1 MIAVLEYQQ
10 VARRSDCRRTF
21 HPGGP
26 PWGAPPVRERPVC
39 RGTGA
44 VVHTPEVLLIGL
56 SSIFVLGTIAQ
67 WLAWRLHLPSILL
80 LLSFGY
86 LAGPG
91 LHALSP
97 GSPYLQPDELFGEL
111 LFPIVN
117 ISIGVILFEGA
128 LGLRMAQLRE
138 IGRPLVMLLTV
149 GAAISGMLAGLA
161 ARYLLGLEWAEAA
174 LLGALLVVTGPTVI
188 GPLLRQIRPVGRVGP
203 IARWEGIIID
213 PIGAILAV
221 LVFEAILGSSG
232 GGSLDQMT
240 LHAAWSLLRTIA
252 AGAGIGAATGVTLA
266 VMLRRHLIPDYL
278 QSPSALM
285 LVLVAL
291 TVSDTFQ
298 EESGLLAVTVMGVV
312 LANSRGVVMKQIYEF
327 KESLSV
333 ILISSLF
340 ILLTAR
346 LEPAAVRELGWR
358 GAAFV
363 VCLLLIV
370 RPVSVLASTW
380 GSQLQWR
387 EKVFLSWLAPRGIVA
402 ASVASV
408 FALRLGEAGF
418 ENAESTLTP
427 ATFVVVFVTVVTYG
441 LTAYPLARRL
451 GLATADPQGVLIAG
465 ANDFARAVAVALREL
480 GFAVRVVDTNHE
492 LVKRARLDGIPAT
505 IANVLSE
512 QAVENMDLGGIG
524 RFLGLT
530 ANDEVNSLA
539 ALQFADLFG
548 RSQVFQLKP
557 QQRVVKDEAAAG
569 HLRARFLF
577 DDDVTSAALARRMSS
592 GSIVKTTKLTDES
605 DYDAFRRRYGESAR
619 LLFVCDGG
627 RLTVVSTDQ
636 ELTPRPGQTLV
647 ALVDDP
653 LVNAGEQ

>member
-1 MIAVLEYQQ
+1 M
-10 VARRSDCRRTF
+10 
-21 HPGGP
+21 
-26 PWGAPPVRERPVC
+26 
-39 RGTGA
+39 
-44 VVHTPEVLLIGL
+44 HTPEVLLIGL
-56 SSIFVLGTIAQ
+56 SSILALGTIAQ

-80 LLSFGY
+80 LLTFGY

-91 LHALSP
+91 LHSLAP
-97 GSPYLQPDELFGEL
+97 GSPWLQPDELFGEL

-128 LGLRMAQLRE
+128 LGLRLAQLRE
-138 IGRPLVMLLTV
+138 IGRPLVMLLTAGV
-149 GAAISGMLAGLA
+149 AISGVLAGLA
-161 ARYLLGLEWAEAA
+161 ARYVLGVEWAEAA
-174 LLGALLVVTGPTVI
+174 LLGAVLVVTGPTVI

-221 LVFEAILGSSG
+221 LVFEAILGSIDG
-232 GGSLDQMT
+232 GTFHQMS
-240 LHAAWSLLRTIA
+240 LHAGWSLLRTIA
-252 AGAGIGAATGVTLA
+252 AGAGVGAAAGFALA

-291 TVSDTFQ
+291 TVSDAFQ
-298 EESGLLAVTVMGVV
+298 EESGLLAVTVMGIV
-312 LANSRGVVMKQIYEF
+312 LANSRGVVLKPIYEF

-358 GAAFV
+358 GGVFV
-363 VCLLLIV
+363 GCLLFVV
-370 RPVSVLASTW
+370 RPVSVFAATW
-380 GSQLQWR
+380 RSQLQWR
-387 EKVFLSWLAPRGIVA
+387 EKVFLAWLAPRGIVA
-402 ASVASV
+402 AAVASV

-418 ENAESTLTP
+418 ESAESTLTP

-465 ANDFARAVAVALREL
+465 ANDFARAVAVTLREQ

-492 LVKRARLDGIPAT
+492 LVKRARLEGIPAT

-548 RSQVFQLKP
+548 RAQVFQFKP
-557 QQRVVKDEAAAG
+557 QRRVVKDEAAAG

-577 DDDVTSAALARRMSS
+577 GDDVTSAVLARRMSA
-592 GSIVKTTKLTDES
+592 GAIVKTTKLTDES
-605 DYDAFRRRYGESAR
+605 DYNAFRQRYGETAL

-627 RLTVVSTDQ
+627 RLTVVTTDQ
-636 ELTPRPGQTLV
+636 EVTPRPGQTLV
-647 ALVDDP
+647 ALVDDTAEKEGRGQLP
-653 LVNAGEQ
+653 AGGVE